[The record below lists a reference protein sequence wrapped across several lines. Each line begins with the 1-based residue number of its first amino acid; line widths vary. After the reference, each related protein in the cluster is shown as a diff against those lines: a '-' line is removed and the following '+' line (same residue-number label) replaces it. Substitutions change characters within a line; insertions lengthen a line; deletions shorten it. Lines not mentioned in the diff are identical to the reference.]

1 MRPRAHGD
9 VEILGI
15 VVGFLG
21 VDEGR
26 GARVHGDVVVLG
38 VGAVGAGHRCLG
50 LLGDKGEDVL

>member
-21 VDEGR
+21 VDQGR
-26 GARVHGDVVVLG
+26 GTGVHGDVVVLG
-38 VGAVGAGHRCLG
+38 VSAVGAGHRCLG
-50 LLGDKGEDVL
+50 LLGDKWEGVL